1 MPCGL
6 CNDMQ
11 THFRSFK
18 RRFIAIGAAW
28 SLCTCSGAATR
39 AKLRPFI
46 DQQQH
51 TMQMT
56 PVIAVHMTAA
66 ILAVTI
72 GPFVLW
78 ARLGKKTKPWLH
90 RGLGYAWVTL
100 MVAAAVSAIFIRDFS
115 LPNIA
120 GYTPIHLLI
129 PYTLLGL
136 FKAFQF
142 LAKKDI
148 QNHRKAMLG
157 LYVGACLIAGAFTLL
172 PNRYLGNL
180 VWHQWLGLI

>member
-1 MPCGL
+1 
-6 CNDMQ
+6 MQ
-11 THFRSFK
+11 
-18 RRFIAIGAAW
+18 
-28 SLCTCSGAATR
+28 L
-39 AKLRPFI
+39 
-46 DQQQH
+46 
-51 TMQMT
+51 T
-56 PVIAVHMTAA
+56 PVIAIHMTAA
-66 ILAVTI
+66 LAAVAL
-72 GPFVLW
+72 GPFVIH
-78 ARLGKKTKPWLH
+78 ARLGKKIKPWLH

-100 MVAAAVSAIFIRDFS
+100 MVLAAVSAIFIRDFS

-157 LYVGACLIAGAFTLL
+157 LYVGACVVAGAFTLL